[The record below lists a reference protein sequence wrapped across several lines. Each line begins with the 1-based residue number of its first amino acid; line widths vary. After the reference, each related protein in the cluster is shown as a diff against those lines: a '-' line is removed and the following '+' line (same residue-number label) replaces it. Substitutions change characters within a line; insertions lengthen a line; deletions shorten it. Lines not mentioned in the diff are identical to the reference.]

1 MRHRYQIFL
10 IILEAGLMTMKGGLI
25 LKFDLSLPDDI
36 DLDSSFLLGSLMID
50 SLIIR
55 ATGADS

>member
-1 MRHRYQIFL
+1 MRHRYQNFL

-25 LKFDLSLPDDI
+25 LTFDLSLPDDI
-36 DLDSSFLLGSLMID
+36 DLDSSFFLGSLLIG

-55 ATGADS
+55 ATGAEP